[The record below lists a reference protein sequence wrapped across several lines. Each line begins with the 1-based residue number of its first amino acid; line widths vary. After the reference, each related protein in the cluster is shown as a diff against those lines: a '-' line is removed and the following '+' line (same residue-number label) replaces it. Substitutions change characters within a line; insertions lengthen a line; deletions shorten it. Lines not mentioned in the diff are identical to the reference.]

1 MGQYFDLFDN
11 FVGFFE
17 ELMSMYIEI
26 VTAWILYLPALFQY
40 FKILV
45 YFTEYNKTQMW
56 VLLRNNLF
64 VSIKH

>member
-40 FKILV
+40 FKIPV
-45 YFTEYNKTQMW
+45 YFAEYNKTQMW
-56 VLLRNNLF
+56 VLLMNNSF